1 MQTRLL
7 LSCVLALSLTACGTL
22 RGSDVKPGSEAL
34 PTDLKVLV
42 LGVRALTEPRPIAGA
57 LQHVEDAATV
67 GQAFDFGMD
76 AEEGHWLSEQDKVR
90 TRNFVESA
98 ALEIAR
104 GRLPECRWWQ
114 RARDGVCRR

>member
-1 MQTRLL
+1 MRIRLL
-7 LSCVLALSLTACGTL
+7 LTGVLSLCLLACGAS
-22 RGSDVKPGSEAL
+22 RGSGVKPENEAL

-57 LQHVEDAATV
+57 LQRIEDATTV

-76 AEEGHWLSEQDKVR
+76 AEEGHGLSELDKVR

-114 RARDGVCRR
+114 RARDGICRR